1 MFGQCHKANRRR
13 SQIQIWLLAPQ
24 FMLLTRLLCCF
35 RKAQHCFWR
44 KIWSPNSGSDVVLKI
59 WNSIRFWSIGTIL
72 FRNWTHAVTL
82 HLHMKWIFPHCIIV
96 IVLNLCQELAHLTLE
111 ISQRNKYLIYRWNLV
126 LN

>member
-1 MFGQCHKANRRR
+1 MFGQCHKTNRRR
-13 SQIQIWLLAPQ
+13 SQDSNLTIS
-24 FMLLTRLLCCF
+24 FLTRLHCYF

-44 KIWSPNSGSDVVLKI
+44 KIWSPNSGSDAIMKI
-59 WNSIRFWSIGTIL
+59 WNSIRYWSTGTKIQ
-72 FRNWTHAVTL
+72 FRNLTHAVTL
-82 HLHMKWIFPHCIIV
+82 YLHMKWISHPPPPCIIV